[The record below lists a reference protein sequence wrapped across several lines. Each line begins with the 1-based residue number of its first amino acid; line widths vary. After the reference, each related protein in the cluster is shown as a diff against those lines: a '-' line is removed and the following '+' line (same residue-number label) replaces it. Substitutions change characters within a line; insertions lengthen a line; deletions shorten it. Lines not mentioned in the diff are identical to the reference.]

1 VIFTTARGDVTKAKQ
16 LQVSRSLYLECAM
29 LRQKVCYAF
38 ADVHISEK
46 AAEELLPENGVPEI
60 FVREAVHMQEAKFF
74 EPAMDGPAKMRDPT
88 AKEQDPGSAEEEEEE
103 KTCDEKEHDAFGSAT
118 SAVPAE
124 DALPESVVAEQLIGL
139 DEANLDDPLSQVII
153 LQSRLKA
160 LQEEGDKLVQ
170 RQSRRAANPDQNFE
184 DVVAINAGS
193 EQCRQ
198 HFVEVQSVIK
208 KMTRNQTDPMTA
220 IDKQDTAE
228 RLKNRIF
235 RHDPASIGN
244 ENRNRAAVLDAMDL
258 AAQRSRGGTTDLPN
272 TGGNEPTS
280 SSAGPSAK
288 PQALNIEAGKAL
300 SMFES
305 LSWVYSLVEFFYG
318 DCVPRHPKREKKT
331 IYNP

>member
-1 VIFTTARGDVTKAKQ
+1 MTSWCRGSHAAPRIQIKTSKTW
-16 LQVSRSLYLECAM
+16 SL
-29 LRQKVCYAF
+29 
-38 ADVHISEK
+38 S
-46 AAEELLPENGVPEI
+46 
-60 FVREAVHMQEAKFF
+60 
-74 EPAMDGPAKMRDPT
+74 MRD
-88 AKEQDPGSAEEEEEE
+88 QSNVG
-103 KTCDEKEHDAFGSAT
+103 
-118 SAVPAE
+118 
-124 DALPESVVAEQLIGL
+124 
-139 DEANLDDPLSQVII
+139 NI
-153 LQSRLKA
+153 LWRC
-160 LQEEGDKLVQ
+160 
-170 RQSRRAANPDQNFE
+170 NPSF
-184 DVVAINAGS
+184 
-193 EQCRQ
+193 
-198 HFVEVQSVIK
+198 
-208 KMTRNQTDPMTA
+208 KMTRSQTDPMTA